1 MATGSWC
8 PARRRERSGRGRRS
22 YSAFLQTRLTKNQLS
37 PDGMSP
43 WTTQATLVVFEGQGA
58 LGPFMGGAYHELNV
72 VDLERGLP
80 LGLPGVR
87 EDPTPDVCQNSF
99 RYWKLQQVRSITS
112 VGRALAQ

>member
-1 MATGSWC
+1 
-8 PARRRERSGRGRRS
+8 
-22 YSAFLQTRLTKNQLS
+22 
-37 PDGMSP
+37 
-43 WTTQATLVVFEGQGA
+43 
-58 LGPFMGGAYHELNV
+58 MGGAYHELNV

-112 VGRALAQ
+112 VGRALA